1 MREAKRTHSFTLEL
15 DRTELY
21 ADPIM
26 EQPTDP
32 PAFGLSRR
40 EHILDELRR
49 AGSVRVADLAR
60 QLAVSELTIR
70 RDIGQLADRGLV
82 TRVHGGATLRSRLD
96 TTVPA
101 ASAGSPTRFRVGM
114 VVPSLSYYWPPIII
128 GARAAAT
135 ELGVQLI
142 LRGASYTVDD
152 QRRQI
157 ASLVESGSLHG
168 LIAAPETL
176 GADGRALLHWLEALP
191 IPVVLAERRAPSALA
206 LTSLEW
212 VTTDHVFGGSLA
224 ADHLASLG
232 HRRVGI
238 LTSVGSPTSWQ
249 LRRGWDRA
257 VEGLGLEC
265 VVDIDATLDA
275 LDGAARET
283 LIADVLRRC
292 RETSTTALL
301 IHNDPQAV
309 LLQQYARD
317 HGWSIPGDLAIVAYD
332 DEVAE
337 SAEPAIT
344 ALRPPKQHIGRL
356 AVETMVD
363 RLADGPRRP
372 VQRTYVLPVLHPR
385 ESSAAIQP
393 QPPGS
398 PR

>member
-1 MREAKRTHSFTLEL
+1 
-15 DRTELY
+15 
-21 ADPIM
+21 M

-32 PAFGLSRR
+32 PTFGLSRR

-49 AGSVRVADLAR
+49 SGSVRVADLAR
-60 QLAVSELTIR
+60 ELGVSELTIR
-70 RDIGQLADRGLV
+70 RDIGSLADRGLV

-96 TTVPA
+96 TTVPG
-101 ASAGSPTRFRVGM
+101 SSGAGIRYRVGM
-114 VVPSLSYYWPPIII
+114 VVPSLSYYWPHIMI

-142 LRGASYTVDD
+142 LRGATYAVDD

-168 LIAAPETL
+168 LIVAPETL

-191 IPVVLAERRAPSALA
+191 IPVVLAERRAPSELA
-206 LTSLEW
+206 LTRLEW

-238 LTSVGSPTSWQ
+238 LTSAGSPTSWQ

-265 VVDIDATLDA
+265 LVDVDATLDA
-275 LDGAARET
+275 LDGAAREA
-283 LIADVLRRC
+283 LIADVLERC
-292 RETSTTALL
+292 RESGTTALL

-309 LLQQYARD
+309 LLQQHARD
-317 HGWSIPGDLAIVAYD
+317 HGWSIPDDLAIVAYD

-344 ALRPPKQHIGRL
+344 ALRPPKQQVGRL
-356 AVETMVD
+356 AVETMVA
-363 RLADGPRRP
+363 RLAEGPRRP
-372 VQRTYVLPVLHPR
+372 VQRVHLLPELLPR
-385 ESSAAIQP
+385 ASTLATAH
-393 QPPGS
+393 
-398 PR
+398 

>member
-1 MREAKRTHSFTLEL
+1 
-15 DRTELY
+15 
-21 ADPIM
+21 M
-26 EQPTDP
+26 EQSPDP

-49 AGSVRVADLAR
+49 SGSVRVAGLAR
-60 QLAVSELTIR
+60 QLGVSELTIR
-70 RDIGQLADRGLV
+70 RDIGLLADRGLV

-101 ASAGSPTRFRVGM
+101 SAGAAIRFRVGM
-114 VVPSLSYYWPPIII
+114 VVPSLSYYWPHIMI

-142 LRGASYTVDD
+142 LRGATYSVDD

-191 IPVVLAERRAPSALA
+191 IPVVLAERRVPSTLA
-206 LTSLEW
+206 LTGLEW

-238 LTSVGSPTSWQ
+238 LTSAGSPTSWQ

-265 VVDIDATLDA
+265 LVDVDATLDA
-275 LDGAARET
+275 LDGVARED
-283 LIADVLRRC
+283 LIADVLERC
-292 RETSTTALL
+292 RETRTTALL

-309 LLQQYARD
+309 LLQQHARD
-317 HGWSIPGDLAIVAYD
+317 HGWSIPDDLAIVAYD

-344 ALRPPKQHIGRL
+344 ALRPPKQQVGRL
-356 AVETMVD
+356 AVETMVA
-363 RLADGPRRP
+363 RLSEGARRP
-372 VQRTYVLPVLHPR
+372 VQRVHLLPELLPR
-385 ESSAAIQP
+385 ASTVGPAH
-393 QPPGS
+393 
-398 PR
+398 

>member
-1 MREAKRTHSFTLEL
+1 MDHPS
-15 DRTELY
+15 
-21 ADPIM
+21 
-26 EQPTDP
+26 DP
-32 PAFGLSRR
+32 PVFGLSRR

-49 AGSVRVADLAR
+49 TGSVRVADLAR
-60 QLAVSELTIR
+60 DLGVSELTIR
-70 RDIGQLADRGLV
+70 RDIGHLADRGLV

-96 TTVPA
+96 TTVP
-101 ASAGSPTRFRVGM
+101 GSPSGAPIRFRVGM
-114 VVPSLSYYWPPIII
+114 VVPSLSYYWPHVII

-142 LRGASYTVDD
+142 LRGASYSVDD

-157 ASLVESGSLHG
+157 SSLIESGSLHG
-168 LIAAPETL
+168 LIVAPETL
-176 GADGRALLHWLEALP
+176 GPDGRALLHWLEALP
-191 IPVVLAERRAPSALA
+191 VPVVLAERRVPSALA

-238 LTSVGSPTSWQ
+238 LTSAGSPTSWQ

-257 VEGLGLEC
+257 VDELGLEC
-265 VVDIDATLDA
+265 LVDVDATLDA
-275 LDGAARET
+275 LDVVAREGVV
-283 LIADVLRRC
+283 ADLLDRC
-292 RETSTTALL
+292 RRTSTTALL

-317 HGWSIPGDLAIVAYD
+317 HGWDIPGELAIVAYD

-344 ALRPPKQHIGRL
+344 ALRPPKQQVGRL
-356 AVETMVD
+356 AVETMVS
-363 RLADGPRRP
+363 RLCEGRRRP
-372 VQRTYVLPVLHPR
+372 VQRVHLLPELLPR
-385 ESSAAIQP
+385 DSTLRAQT
-393 QPPGS
+393 
-398 PR
+398 

>member
-1 MREAKRTHSFTLEL
+1 
-15 DRTELY
+15 
-21 ADPIM
+21 M
-26 EQPTDP
+26 EPPTDP

-49 AGSVRVADLAR
+49 SGSVRVADLAR
-60 QLAVSELTIR
+60 ELGVSELTIR
-70 RDIGQLADRGLV
+70 RDIGNLADRGLV

-101 ASAGSPTRFRVGM
+101 SSGAAIRYRVGM
-114 VVPSLSYYWPPIII
+114 VVPSLSYYWPHVII

-142 LRGASYTVDD
+142 LRGATYSVDD

-168 LIAAPETL
+168 LIVAPETL

-191 IPVVLAERRAPSALA
+191 IPVVLAERRVPSALA
-206 LTSLEW
+206 LTRLEW

-238 LTSVGSPTSWQ
+238 LTSAGSPTSWQ
-249 LRRGWDRA
+249 LRRGWDRG
-257 VEGLGLEC
+257 VDGLGLEC
-265 VVDIDATLDA
+265 LVDVDATLDA
-275 LDGAARET
+275 LDGVAREA
-283 LIADVLRRC
+283 LIADVLERC
-292 RETSTTALL
+292 RETRTTALL

-309 LLQQYARD
+309 LLQQHARD
-317 HGWSIPGDLAIVAYD
+317 HGWSIPDDLAIVAYD

-344 ALRPPKQHIGRL
+344 ALRPPKQQVGRL
-356 AVETMVD
+356 AVEAMVA
-363 RLADGPRRP
+363 RLSEGARRP
-372 VQRTYVLPVLHPR
+372 VQRVYLLPELLPR
-385 ESSAAIQP
+385 ASTVGAAP
-393 QPPGS
+393 
-398 PR
+398 

>member
-1 MREAKRTHSFTLEL
+1 MVELTRTHA
-15 DRTELY
+15 Y
-21 ADPIM
+21 AEPIM
-26 EQPTDP
+26 ETPTDP

-49 AGSVRVADLAR
+49 TGSVRVADLAR
-60 QLAVSELTIR
+60 ELRVSELTIR
-70 RDIGQLADRGLV
+70 RDIGHLADRGLV

-101 ASAGSPTRFRVGM
+101 SPAGAPIRFRVGM
-114 VVPSLSYYWPPIII
+114 VVPSLSYYWPHVII

-142 LRGASYTVDD
+142 LRGASYSVDD

-157 ASLVESGSLHG
+157 SSLVESGSLHG
-168 LIAAPETL
+168 LVVAPETL

-191 IPVVLAERRAPSALA
+191 IPVVLAERRVPSALA
-206 LTSLEW
+206 LTRLEW

-238 LTSVGSPTSWQ
+238 LTSAGSPTSWQ

-257 VEGLGLEC
+257 VAALGLDC
-265 VVDIDATLDA
+265 LVDVDATLDA
-275 LDGAARET
+275 LDGVAREG
-283 LIADVLRRC
+283 LIADLLGQC
-292 RETSTTALL
+292 RETATTALL

-309 LLQQYARD
+309 LLEQYARD
-317 HGWSIPGDLAIVAYD
+317 HGWSIPDDLAIVAYD

-344 ALRPPKQHIGRL
+344 ALRPPKQHVGRL
-356 AVETMVD
+356 AVETMVA
-363 RLADGPRRP
+363 RLSEGNRRP
-372 VQRTYVLPVLHPR
+372 VQRVHLLPELLPR
-385 ESSAAIQP
+385 ASTV
-393 QPPGS
+393 
-398 PR
+398 RTVT